1 MPFQV
6 SGQSVPTNSRK
17 LVQAVWPGGVGAEA
31 GAEAGAGIEVDV
43 ESEAEL
49 EFEVG
54 ASDER
59 STEGSARATLAI
71 ALNVA
76 LNIALNIAMATI
88 ECFMGIP
95 LSSWRAP
102 LVIIRYISPY
112 ITLARK
118 LCQSK
123 PPARQLP

>member
-31 GAEAGAGIEVDV
+31 GAGIEVDV

-54 ASDER
+54 ASDEG

-71 ALNVA
+71 ALNV
-76 LNIALNIAMATI
+76 ALNIAMATI

-102 LVIIRYISPY
+102 LVFIRYISPY